1 MDGLQRRVNGFLTSA
16 MPTVEESTR
25 MAADLLRDE
34 QQKAEFRRALRAS
47 PAHLCSHHSQTN
59 GGLHAATSREFLRSL
74 ALDPPSSICASLSG
88 PLPFALAPAPGL
100 HLRSHPFISPSHSW
114 HKGFALVRQGA
125 LVAVDPSKR
134 ETVWQRR
141 LREAAKHTAGKP
153 AFTLD
158 AANEA
163 AQAH

>member
-1 MDGLQRRVNGFLTSA
+1 MVVSMQQRL
-16 MPTVEESTR
+16 ESSYGH
-25 MAADLLRDE
+25 LRW
-34 QQKAEFRRALRAS
+34 ALPRRSVL
-47 PAHLCSHHSQTN
+47 HSQ
-59 GGLHAATSREFLRSL
+59 GLFLSPWLQHQASISVRIPSF
-74 ALDPPSSICASLSG
+74 PP
-88 PLPFALAPAPGL
+88 F
-100 HLRSHPFISPSHSW
+100 HSW